1 MSYSSSVKNQLS
13 RIECKTCCTKAELA
27 AIIATAGVFIANNGL
42 MVKLLTENAAMA
54 RRFFSEI
61 KTTFQYHPKITI
73 RKNSKLKKRMNYI
86 ITMTTASGAE
96 IILRSLGID
105 LIAMPD
111 SDRATAVFG
120 NKIDGLLRD
129 ECCKRSF
136 LRGAFLA
143 GGSVSDPEKAYH
155 LEIAGRHRNIIQK
168 IADIM
173 AGYGLN
179 GKIVRRKGD
188 DVVYLKEGENIV
200 DFLNIIGAHKALLEV
215 ENIRI
220 LKELRNSV
228 NRMVNCETA
237 NLDKTVDAS
246 VRQIDNIKL
255 LEKQVGLKNI
265 PRALA
270 EVAVLRKKYPD
281 ATLRELGEKMDPP
294 LGKSGVNHRLIK
306 LEELAE
312 QLKHRWGN
320 P

>member
-13 RIECKTCCTKAELA
+13 RIECKACCTKAELA

-61 KTTFQYHPKITI
+61 KTTFQFHPKITI
-73 RKNSKLKKRMNYI
+73 RKSSKLKKRMNYI
-86 ITMTTASGAE
+86 ITMTTATGAE
-96 IILRSLGID
+96 IILQSLGIE
-105 LIAMPD
+105 LVAVSD
-111 SDRATAVFG
+111 SDHAAAAFG

-129 ECCKRSF
+129 ECCRRSF

-155 LEIAGRHRNIIQK
+155 LEIAGHHRNIIQK
-168 IADIM
+168 IAGIM

-179 GKIVRRKGD
+179 GKVIRRKENYL
-188 DVVYLKEGENIV
+188 VYLKEGENIV
-200 DFLNIIGAHKALLEV
+200 DFLNIIGAHKALLEI

-220 LKELRNSV
+220 LKEMRNSV

-246 VRQIDNIKL
+246 VRQINNIKL
-255 LEKQVGLKNI
+255 LEKQIGLNNI
-265 PRALA
+265 PKSLA

-281 ATLRELGEKMDPP
+281 DTLRELGLKMSPP
-294 LGKSGVNHRLIK
+294 LGKSGVNHRLMK

-312 QLKHRWGN
+312 SLKRR
-320 P
+320 